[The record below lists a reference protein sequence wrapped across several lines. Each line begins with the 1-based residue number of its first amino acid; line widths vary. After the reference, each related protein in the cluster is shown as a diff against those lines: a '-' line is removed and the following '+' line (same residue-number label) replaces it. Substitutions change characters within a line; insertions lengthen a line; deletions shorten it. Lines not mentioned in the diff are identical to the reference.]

1 MPTEKSM
8 KKEAK
13 KMEEEE
19 AKEDG
24 QQYPP
29 VAEVITSIFKTISLD
44 ETDVSTFQPNS
55 FIFCFD

>member
-1 MPTEKSM
+1 MPTEKSI
-8 KKEAK
+8 KKEIRK
-13 KMEEEE
+13 EEE

-44 ETDVSTFQPNS
+44 ETDVSSIQSFS
-55 FIFCFD
+55 FIFYFY